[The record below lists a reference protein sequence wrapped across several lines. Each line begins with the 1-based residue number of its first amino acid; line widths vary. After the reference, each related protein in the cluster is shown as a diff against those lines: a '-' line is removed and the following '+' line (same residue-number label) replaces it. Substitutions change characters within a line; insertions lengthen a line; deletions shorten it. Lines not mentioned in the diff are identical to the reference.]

1 MSFKPPLWAVFLC
14 LTFGS
19 GSKMAAVWQQTFFAA
34 IFHHGLSAH
43 PYPRTLLPCI
53 NLHFGIPQL
62 QARVENSRPGRSRT
76 EKENRCVQAVVSGIS
91 ASV

>member
-1 MSFKPPLWAVFLC
+1 MSFKPPLWAVFLY

-19 GSKMAAVWQQTFFAA
+19 GDELAMTFFAA
-34 IFHHGLSAH
+34 TFHHGLSAH
-43 PYPRTLLPCI
+43 PYPRTLLTCI

>member
-1 MSFKPPLWAVFLC
+1 
-14 LTFGS
+14 
-19 GSKMAAVWQQTFFAA
+19 MAAVWQQTFFAA

-62 QARVENSRPGRSRT
+62 
-76 EKENRCVQAVVSGIS
+76 
-91 ASV
+91 